1 VNAERIEKRIF
12 KTIEKHRLAVR
23 GDRIFVALSGGKD
36 SATALFALKEFI
48 ERRKLACELKAF
60 HVNLCLAVSERIQKL
75 VEKQSRTAGVELET
89 VYLKDMGIELESIAK
104 KTARPIC
111 SVCGVV
117 KRYLMNKIPREMGAT
132 KLATGHNMDDFLVF
146 FFKNFLNKNFE
157 WIAKFK
163 PKLESEHP
171 KLLAKIRP
179 LFYVGDR
186 ECEIFCRERGIE
198 YAGREICPYSA
209 FAIRKERKWRETLYE
224 IERVHKNFRYRMAK
238 AVASASGFFSSEA
251 KVSQCMLCGEPTS
264 RRICGFCKLKSNHVR
279 K

>member
-1 VNAERIEKRIF
+1 MNAERIEKRIF

-89 VYLKDMGIELESIAK
+89 AYLNELGIELESIAK

-171 KLLAKIRP
+171 KLLTKIRP

-224 IERVHKNFRYRMAK
+224 IERVHRNFRYRMAK
-238 AVASASGFFSSEA
+238 AVASASGFFSSETN
-251 KVSQCMLCGEPTS
+251 VSQCILCGEPTS
-264 RRICGFCKLKSNHVR
+264 RRICGFCKLKSNRVR